1 MTWEWPV
8 AIDIWLAGLAGGAYF
23 TAFLADRFSGGKHKE
38 WVRFAVY
45 LGVPAAL
52 LGALILVMD
61 AGEQLRSWHLFTG
74 FRLVSPMSMGSWIVL
89 VWSAIGVAMIAL
101 WFAEAFPAEEKGPFS
116 TIASVLR
123 PLVPVVDIL
132 SWVAFVLAALLIA
145 YTGVLLSATNQ
156 ALWGGA
162 LLLPALFVASAISTG
177 IAALLVA
184 VSTGVGP
191 FLRDLFG
198 EVGEATPAEA
208 VVELVKVNTVVIVI
222 ESVILIGYLLWLS
235 AFSTPDAALSVGL
248 LLSGSLSPLFWIGVV
263 FTGLLIPLG
272 SGFMA
277 LRKAQPAIPLPALL
291 SALCVL
297 FGGVVLR
304 AVVVLGGQMGA

>member
-23 TAFLADRFSGGKHKE
+23 TAFLADRFSGGRHKE

-61 AGEQLRSWHLFTG
+61 LGQQLWAWHLFTR
-74 FRLVSPMSMGSWIVL
+74 FRLVSPMSMGSWTLL
-89 VWSAIGVAMIAL
+89 VWSTIGVAMIAL
-101 WFAEAFPAEEKGPFS
+101 WFAEVFPAEEKGPFGA
-116 TIASVLR
+116 IASVLR
-123 PLVPVVDIL
+123 PLVPVADIL

-177 IAALLVA
+177 IAALLIVM
-184 VSTGVGP
+184 STGIGP

-198 EVGEATPAEA
+198 EVGEAPAAEA
-208 VVELVKVNTVVIVI
+208 VVKLVKANTVVIVI
-222 ESVILIGYLLWLS
+222 ESVILTGYLFWLS
-235 AFSTPDAALSVGL
+235 AFSTPDAALAAGL
-248 LLSGSLSPLFWIGVV
+248 LLSGSLSPFFWVGVV

-272 SGFMA
+272 SGFIA
-277 LRKAQPAIPLPALL
+277 LRKPKPAIPLTVLL

-297 FGGVVLR
+297 FGGLILR
-304 AVVVLGGQMGA
+304 AVLILGGQML